1 MKKHTVIMEEPKM
14 EDMEIFERSCCLFV
28 LRYLYAHP
36 GKNKT
41 EIMST
46 EGKSLNTKGRRID
59 ELLHERLLDVDPGE
73 RRELIYSLSEYG
85 ARIAPHI
92 EAIYEIL
99 KERDQYMNEDGSIY
113 IDPEAM
119 ERFNEQKD
127 QWKSE

>member
-1 MKKHTVIMEEPKM
+1 MDEPRM
-14 EDMEIFERSCCLFV
+14 EDMEIFERSCSIFV
-28 LRYLYAHP
+28 LRYLHAHP

-85 ARIAPHI
+85 ERIAPHL

-99 KERDQYMNEDGSIY
+99 KERDQYLSGDGTVY
-113 IDPEAM
+113 MDPEAV
-119 ERFNEQKD
+119 ERFREQKG
-127 QWKSE
+127 QWKE